1 MSVHRKLGSHSRSQH
16 KLSAKI
22 RDSP

>member
-1 MSVHRKLGSHSRSQH
+1 MSVHRKLGSHSRSQD
-16 KLSAKI
+16 KLSTKF